1 MALAKQVSRKL
12 LRKEWQIISL
22 VFAQLVLVVLV
33 VFQLLHIL
41 GLNLYFYVNQLF
53 FKSNTV
59 LSKVIFRPSTDPA
72 DFIVLGIAV
81 IALLAMY
88 FAVKKRQ
95 PALYKAQKAAPGI
108 IKAEVKQKLSRI
120 KTEPQ
125 APALLLIE
133 AAFIITLVIAAWA
146 YLDPE
151 IELIKWSK
159 VGIGPPLTTAI
170 NAVIA
175 VIVFAVFYY
184 LYSLTAWYRKNQVF
198 APAKKAKKNRRKS
211 KKAKKKRSGKK

>member
-1 MALAKQVSRKL
+1 MALVKQVDRKL
-12 LRKEWQIISL
+12 LRKEWRIISL
-22 VFAQLVLVVLV
+22 VFAQLVLVLLV
-33 VFQLLHIL
+33 VFQLLQIIGLHVNFYLRQIL
-41 GLNLYFYVNQLF
+41 
-53 FKSNTV
+53 
-59 LSKVIFRPSTDPA
+59 FRPSTDPA
-72 DFIVLGIAV
+72 DFIVLGIAIV
-81 IALLAMY
+81 AFLAMY

-108 IKAEVKQKLSRI
+108 IKEQAKQKLRKA

-151 IELIKWSK
+151 VELIKWSE

-184 LYSLTAWYRKNQVF
+184 LYGFTDWYRKNPVSGSKPGQ
-198 APAKKAKKNRRKS
+198 AKKKRTESRK
-211 KKAKKKRSGKK
+211 AEKKRSGKK